1 MASNHYRV
9 GAPTPVEIIDNLDK
23 YAGRAADNPSD
34 SRLYMTSRLNHRPQ
48 LNSLQTIRRLSQAR

>member
-1 MASNHYRV
+1 M
-9 GAPTPVEIIDNLDK
+9 PVDIIDNLDK
-23 YAGRAADNPSD
+23 YAGRAADNPSPD

>member
-23 YAGRAADNPSD
+23 YAGSAADNPSPG
-34 SRLYMTSRLNHRPQ
+34 SRLSRPDHRPQ
-48 LNSLQTIRRLSQAR
+48 LNILQTIRRLSQAR